1 MLRHTCSF
9 AGAIAL
15 GLVIAAPGAS
25 AADKIPAAVAA
36 AVADAGR
43 PDTDKARDANRK
55 PAEVVAFSGI
65 KAGDHVA
72 ELLPGA
78 GYFTR
83 IISKVVG
90 DKGVVFAITPPPRPD
105 AQPGQPPA
113 VAALTETYKNIKVSQ
128 LSPTQI
134 APEPVDV
141 VWTSDNYHD
150 LHNRPNADLVAFNKS
165 VFAALKPGGTYIV
178 IDHAAEKG
186 SGARDTNTLH
196 RIDPEIVK
204 QEVTAAGFTLDSTSD
219 ALQNKEDPHTA
230 GVRDPS
236 IQGHTDQFALKF
248 RKPKK

>member
-1 MLRHTCSF
+1 MLRYTCSF

-15 GLVIAAPGAS
+15 GLLVAAPGAS

-113 VAALTETYKNIKVSQ
+113 VAALTTDYKNIKVSQ

-178 IDHAAEKG
+178 IDHVADKGAA
-186 SGARDTNTLH
+186 SDVTSTLH
-196 RIDPEIVK
+196 RIDPEVVK
-204 QEVTAAGFTLDSTSD
+204 TEVLAAGFEFVGSSD
-219 ALQNKEDPHTA
+219 VIASAADDHKTA
-230 GVRDPS
+230 VFEKGLHDK
-236 IQGHTDQFALKF
+236 TDRFLLKF